1 VEYYEKSGGYK
12 KLVTSSFVKVKTL
25 PDESLGRVSFY
36 RKIEMEVVLLAVF
49 FIFFIGI
56 VLFGSGYFD

>member
-36 RKIEMEVVLLAVF
+36 KENENGSCFTNSI
-49 FIFFIGI
+49 
-56 VLFGSGYFD
+56 FGSGYFD

>member
-1 VEYYEKSGGYK
+1 MEYYEKSGGYK

-36 RKIEMEVVLLAVF
+36 REIEMEVVLLTVF
-49 FIFFIGI
+49 SIFFIGI